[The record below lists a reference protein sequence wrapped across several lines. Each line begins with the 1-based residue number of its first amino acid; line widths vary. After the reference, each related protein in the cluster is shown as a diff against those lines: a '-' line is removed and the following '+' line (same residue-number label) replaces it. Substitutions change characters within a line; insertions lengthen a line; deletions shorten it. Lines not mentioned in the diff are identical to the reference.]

1 MPHSLIKTP
10 IIFVVFNRVDTTE
23 KVFEAI
29 REVQPPKL
37 LVIADGP
44 RANKPGEAEKCATV
58 RAIIDRVDWD
68 CEVMKNYSEINLG
81 CRDRISS
88 GFDWAFNNVEEA
100 IILEDDCLPHP
111 TFFPFCE
118 ELLDHY
124 RDDKRIMSIAG
135 VNLQL
140 GRKRTEDSYYFSRFS
155 NCWGW
160 ATWRRAWQYY
170 DVDMKLWPQLRESGF
185 LKNLLANP
193 QSVKVWDSAFQ
204 VSYDGTV
211 NNWFFRWLFTC
222 WVQNGLGIIPE
233 KNLISNIGFGSQA
246 THTSEEDSTYSN
258 MPTEAMTFPLRH
270 PNHTIPNFVADQFTQ
285 DTFYDYHPALIRRIK
300 KKINKLCGSTI
311 FNLE

>member
-1 MPHSLIKTP
+1 M
-10 IIFVVFNRVDTTE
+10 
-23 KVFEAI
+23 
-29 REVQPPKL
+29 
-37 LVIADGP
+37 
-44 RANKPGEAEKCATV
+44 
-58 RAIIDRVDWD
+58 
-68 CEVMKNYSEINLG
+68 G
-81 CRDRISS
+81 CKARISS
-88 GFDWAFNNVEEA
+88 GFDWVFNTVEEA

-111 TFFPFCE
+111 SFFPFCE
-118 ELLDHY
+118 QLLEHY
-124 RDDKRIMSIAG
+124 RDDKRIMSISG
-135 VNLQL
+135 VNFQF

-170 DVDMKLWPQLRESGF
+170 DVDMKLWPQLREAGF
-185 LKNLLANP
+185 LENLLANP

-222 WVQNGLGIIPE
+222 WVQNGLAIIPE

-246 THTSEEDSTYSN
+246 THTSQEDSIYSN
-258 MPTEAMTFPLRH
+258 MPTAAMTFPLRH
-270 PNHTIPNFVADQFTQ
+270 PNHAIRNFVADQYTQ

>member
-1 MPHSLIKTP
+1 MPHSQIKTP
-10 IIFVVFNRVDTTE
+10 IVFVVFNRVDNTE

-29 REVQPPKL
+29 RQVKPPKL

-44 RANKPGEAEKCATV
+44 RANKPGEAEKCAAV

-68 CEVMKNYSEINLG
+68 CEVLKNYSEINFG
-81 CRDRISS
+81 CKDRISS
-88 GFDWAFNNVEEA
+88 GFDWVFNTVEEA

-111 TFFPFCE
+111 SFFPFCE
-118 ELLDHY
+118 QLLEHY
-124 RDDKRIMSIAG
+124 RDDKRIMSISG
-135 VNLQL
+135 VNFQF

-170 DVDMKLWPQLRESGF
+170 DVEMKLWPQLREAGF
-185 LKNLLANP
+185 LENLLANP

-222 WVQNGLGIIPE
+222 WVQNGLAIIPE

-246 THTSEEDSTYSN
+246 THTSQEDSIYSN

-270 PNHTIPNFVADQFTQ
+270 PNHAIRNFVADQYTQ
-285 DTFYDYHPALIRRIK
+285 DTFYDYQPALIRRIK
-300 KKINKLCGSTI
+300 KKINKLSGSTI